1 MRRHW
6 IEAGWLIFVRLAS
19 FQIIGNS
26 LYPEEFESFVEK
38 WLSSRQLKIINFN
51 HLSIQVAPELAHLL
65 SNSKMVSSIGYR
77 IIIVIIAHKGRSH
90 LLLNR
95 SKKFERAAKQ
105 NAEKGEKEALKTQIS
120 LLKEEVKLLKDELQV
135 SEFDRFEAEKNRD
148 LLGQLYDQNVIDREG
163 KPI

>member
-1 MRRHW
+1 M
-6 IEAGWLIFVRLAS
+6 
-19 FQIIGNS
+19 
-26 LYPEEFESFVEK
+26 
-38 WLSSRQLKIINFN
+38 
-51 HLSIQVAPELAHLL
+51 ELAHLL

-77 IIIVIIAHKGRSH
+77 IIIVFIAHKGRSH

-105 NAEKGEKEALKTQIS
+105 EAEKGEKEALKIQIS
-120 LLKEEVKLLKDELQV
+120 LLKEEVKSLKDELLI

-148 LLGQLYDQNVIDREG
+148 ILGQLYDQNVIDREG